1 VSPGVESPVTEVS
14 FGGAASLHVVGRVG
28 TGPAVSAS
36 GGKASLPIQGTDT
49 FQFIAGTDGVHQ
61 VLVEGAVQ
69 LARVGN
75 PTRPAAATARRLSF
89 TRDTRTLGARRDS
102 LRTPAHHVA
111 IRRHRRCG
119 GYVAGY
125 RFSRKAAVNGYG
137 GATAASRPKR

>member
-61 VLVEGAVQ
+61 VRRAAG
-69 LARVGN
+69 RGGN
-75 PTRPAAATARRLSF
+75 IQRGLQRL
-89 TRDTRTLGARRDS
+89 
-102 LRTPAHHVA
+102 
-111 IRRHRRCG
+111 RHG
-119 GYVAGY
+119 D
-125 RFSRKAAVNGYG
+125 
-137 GATAASRPKR
+137 